1 MEDLGQDINR
11 VSSFSYY
18 RCTNNSLKEL
28 NHYGKIS
35 DYVLIGVLKFNEV
48 NVWAQRV
55 L

>member
-18 RCTNNSLKEL
+18 MTGALIIP
-28 NHYGKIS
+28 YGKIS